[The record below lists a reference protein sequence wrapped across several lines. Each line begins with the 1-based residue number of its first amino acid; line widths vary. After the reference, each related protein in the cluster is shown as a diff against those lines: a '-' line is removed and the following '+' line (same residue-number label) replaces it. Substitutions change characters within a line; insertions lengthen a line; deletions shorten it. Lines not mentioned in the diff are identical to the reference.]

1 MDTKT
6 KSTIYEGS
14 AARVFQFYLQN
25 SDEHTAVVRFL
36 EEHLPGEFKRY
47 QNDKNELAVLGVGS
61 GGGEVDVQILSLLQS
76 IFPTLPIT
84 VDIVDGSVELL
95 ANFKALVAKTENLQ
109 KTPFTWHVMSSEDYR
124 KQIKDVKKYDFIHL
138 IQMIYFVDDL
148 TESIKFYHSILKK
161 NGSLVIIIE
170 KTGHS
175 WDTLWRTSEELEDEE
190 TPRYRSS
197 EDVLASLKTLGLK
210 YEEYSIPTTF
220 DITECFDPNS
230 ETGQRLLCYLTETD
244 DFYQSFT
251 PQIRADILN
260 LIRSKCSTEKDG
272 KILFDN
278 CLSCMIVHA

>member
-1 MDTKT
+1 MEART
-6 KSTIYEGS
+6 KSTIFEGS

-36 EEHLPGEFKRY
+36 EDHLPAEFKRMAA
-47 QNDKNELAVLGVGS
+47 DKNELAVLGVGS

-76 IFPTLPIT
+76 TFSTLPIT
-84 VDIVDGSVELL
+84 ADIVEGSVELL
-95 ANFKALVAKTENLQ
+95 ANFKALVRKTESLQ
-109 KTPFTWHVMSSEDYR
+109 KIPFTWHVMSSEDYI
-124 KQIKDVKKYDFIHL
+124 KQINGLKTYDFIHL
-138 IQMIYFVDDL
+138 IQMIYYVDDL

-170 KTGHS
+170 KTGRS
-175 WDTLWRTSEELEDEE
+175 WDTLWRTSEELEDNE

-210 YEEYSIPTTF
+210 YEEYSIPNTF

-230 ETGQRLLCYLTETD
+230 TIGQGLLCYLTSTP
-244 DFYQSFT
+244 DFYKSFT
-251 PQIRADILN
+251 PQIRSDILK

-278 CLSCMIVHA
+278 CLSCVFVHA